1 MASWAEEYE
10 AAKQFDPEYI
20 DPMDCIPEKRRFEV
34 AVLTDHQTTVKCGIK
49 THRWGRFKKPILTK
63 KVKQDLKELVQNI
76 INEKYRNPYQVTEI
90 LYIKEI

>member
-1 MASWAEEYE
+1 MTTWTEEYE
-10 AAKQFDPEYI
+10 AAKQFDPDYI
-20 DPMDCIPEKRRFEV
+20 DPMDCNPEKRRFEV
-34 AVLTDHQTTVKCGIK
+34 GILTDHQTKVKCFIK
-49 THRWGRFKKPILTK
+49 TSRWGDSKKPILTK